1 MQSLLIL
8 YNPYY
13 QHNIIE
19 SHIEILRKE
28 GLVAFGKVKSKLK
41 NVESA
46 MLDST
51 INDIYQNT
59 SKDSPLQLFLTD
71 YANLFVAKVI
81 KVECVPSSSLG
92 NNNSNATNS
101 TNITNTNINPSPS
114 SFAPNS
120 INQDSAP
127 SAILESSLDSSLE
140 SAQNSFLDSNSA
152 NLESSPNTTLEST
165 QDSTPHIPNTPQS
178 HSTYSLAPSYYK
190 KKGLEVE
197 AWFIIED
204 MRELIRDDFST
215 LRDSYLA
222 NLTTPHYG
230 NHTYAIYGNTYIYP
244 LLVTQKSECNY
255 FESEGKHYP
264 NIYKSKEEL
273 EIKQNLS
280 SFVFGELIHCM
291 HPDTLDNLIS
301 AEIEYQSNRQNPLY
315 DFSSVAVK
323 YSKVIEIELYS
334 FMKEVFRKLSNIDSS
349 ILDIS
354 YNLQS
359 RGYTLKDIFTHKPN
373 LGTYKY
379 LLRLQHI
386 KDLIEVNF
394 RKHKHYFHIALIR
407 DIDLLQDIRNES
419 VHGKA
424 ATLQEAK
431 TLRENVLGIKS
442 QGILSAILTTKQAL
456 LEIK

>member
-1 MQSLLIL
+1 MRSLLIL

-41 NVESA
+41 NIESA

-51 INDIYQNT
+51 INEIYQNT

-81 KVECVPSSSLG
+81 KVECAPSHSLRNNANPT
-92 NNNSNATNS
+92 NNN
-101 TNITNTNINPSPS
+101 NITSPNNINKDSSPS
-114 SFAPNS
+114 TTLKSP
-120 INQDSAP
+120 
-127 SAILESSLDSSLE
+127 LDSRVE
-140 SAQNSFLDSNSA
+140 SAQDSFLDSNST
-152 NLESSPNTTLEST
+152 NLEST
-165 QDSTPHIPNTPQS
+165 QDSTPHTPNTLQS
-178 HSTYSLAPSYYK
+178 HSSHSLAPRYYQE
-190 KKGLEVE
+190 KGLEVE

-204 MRELIRDDFST
+204 MRELVRDDFST

-222 NLTTPHYG
+222 NFTTPHYG

-244 LLVTQKSECNY
+244 LLITQKSECNY

-264 NIYKSKEEL
+264 NIYKNKEEL
-273 EIKQNLS
+273 AIKQNLAD
-280 SFVFGELIHCM
+280 FVFGELIYSM

-301 AEIEYQSNRQNPLY
+301 AEIEYQANKQNPLY

-323 YSKVIEIELYS
+323 YSKVIEIELYNL
-334 FMKEVFRKLSNIDSS
+334 MKELFRKLSSLDST
-349 ILDIS
+349 ILAIS
-354 YNLQS
+354 YNVQS
-359 RGYTLKDIFTHKPN
+359 KGYTLSDIFTNKPN
-373 LGTYKY
+373 LGTYKF
-379 LLRLQHI
+379 LLRVPQI
-386 KDLIEVNF
+386 KDLIESHY
-394 RKHKHYFHIALIR
+394 RKHKYYFQTSLIK

-424 ATLQEAK
+424 ATLQDAK
-431 TLRENVLGIKS
+431 ILRENILGIKS
-442 QGILSAILTTKQAL
+442 QGILSAILTTKQSL
-456 LEIK
+456 LEIKNS